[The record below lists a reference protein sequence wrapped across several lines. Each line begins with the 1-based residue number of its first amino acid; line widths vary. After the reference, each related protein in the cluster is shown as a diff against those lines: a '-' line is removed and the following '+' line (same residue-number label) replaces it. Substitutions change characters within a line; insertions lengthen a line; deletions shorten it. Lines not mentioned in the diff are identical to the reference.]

1 MAFTV
6 DVFRMVSL
14 EPWIQDINWHSN
26 HLHASW
32 NPRSFTIITATENKV
47 KTLFG
52 ERGMN
57 DNAAPNFLKFV
68 KSVVK
73 PHEDPLALILFIIS
87 EAGTYVSL
95 W

>member
-14 EPWIQDINWHSN
+14 EPWIQDIHWHSN
-26 HLHASW
+26 HLHGSW
-32 NPRSFTIITATENKV
+32 NPGSFINPVSNTV
-47 KTLFG
+47 RTLFG

-68 KSVVK
+68 KLVVK
-73 PHEDPLALILFIIS
+73 PDEDPLALVLFIIS
-87 EAGTYVSL
+87 EAGTTYVSL

>member
-14 EPWIQDINWHSN
+14 EPWIQDIHWHSN
-26 HLHASW
+26 HLHGSW
-32 NPRSFTIITATENKV
+32 NPGSFINPVSNKV
-47 KTLFG
+47 RTMFG

-57 DNAAPNFLKFV
+57 DYAAPNFLKFV
-68 KSVVK
+68 KLVVK
-73 PHEDPLALILFIIS
+73 PDEDPLALILFIIS
-87 EAGTYVSL
+87 EAGSTYVSL